1 MLPTVDIDYLTTRYS
16 GHSIVED
23 AGMICVL
30 IPEWKV
36 PAGYQQDRT
45 DLLLRLSPGYPDV
58 APDMWWCSP
67 GLVLSNGGA
76 PEATQVTEQYL
87 GRAWQ
92 RWSRHFLQPGQWRSG
107 VDSLESYFVKIKA
120 EMIRSARVGA

>member
-1 MLPTVDIDYLTTRYS
+1 MLPTTDTAYLTDRYPN
-16 GHSIVED
+16 HSIVED

-30 IPEWKV
+30 VPNWKV
-36 PAGYQQDRT
+36 PAGYQQDQT

-58 APDMWWCSP
+58 PPDMWWCRPS
-67 GLVLSNGGA
+67 LVLQNGGA

-107 VDSLESYFVKIKA
+107 IDSLESYFVKIRS
-120 EMIRSARVGA
+120 EMLKSARQAA